1 MEILSRMS
9 TPIIRLQSADP
20 PEPRSTR
27 IPLAAARRWLAPAE
41 SEAGR
46 PGAIEANPATP
57 AVAVFFTQRAFVR
70 CCAHAGSDL
79 DNEMGGWLVGKWRC
93 DRRSSEQFI
102 IIEAILPAPHTR
114 QGSAYLTF
122 TQDTQL
128 ALHDALEQR
137 YPGKELVGWYHTHP
151 RMGVFLSSYDT
162 WLHNHFFPAPYQV
175 ALVIEPHS
183 ASGGFFIRQPD
194 GALDPRRFY
203 GFYELCPASRR
214 SIVHWRNLIDGAPGD
229 SAASHNDGRVDGG

>member
-1 MEILSRMS
+1 MS
-9 TPIIRLQSADP
+9 TPTIRLQPADP

-27 IPLAAARRWLAPAE
+27 IPRAGTRRWLAPSENPAE
-41 SEAGR
+41 K
-46 PGAIEANPATP
+46 PGATETDPMAP

-79 DNEMGGWLVGKWRC
+79 DNEVGGWLVGKWRR
-93 DRRSSEQFI
+93 DKRTGEQFI
-102 IIEAILPAPHTR
+102 IVEATLPAPHTR
-114 QGSAYLTF
+114 HGSAYLTF

-128 ALHDALEQR
+128 ALYEVMEER

-162 WLHNHFFPAPYQV
+162 WLHNHFFPEPYQV

-194 GALDPRRFY
+194 GALDPRRYF
-203 GFYELCPASRR
+203 GFYELSPAGRR
-214 SIVHWRNLIDGAPGD
+214 SIVHWRNLTNGPPDDP
-229 SAASHNDGRVDGG
+229 AAAILDDGRVDGG